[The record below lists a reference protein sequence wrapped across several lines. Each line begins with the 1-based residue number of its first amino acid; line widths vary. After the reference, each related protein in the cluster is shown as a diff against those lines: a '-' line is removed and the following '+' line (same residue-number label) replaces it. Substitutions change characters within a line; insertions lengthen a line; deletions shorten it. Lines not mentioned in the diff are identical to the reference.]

1 MNEPQMNFEDT
12 AHFHAIIV
20 ARRVDVPVETA
31 WAAWVEP
38 ERISQW
44 FSQDTEQDVRV
55 GGRYRN
61 GDGDEGEFLEV
72 LPFRR
77 LKFTWEQ
84 SDYTPGSFVVVDF
97 LSLDD
102 GATEVRVEHANVA
115 CDDAGDLELGWNWSI
130 DSLVSYLET
139 GTVIPFETWAAM
151 RGLA

>member
-1 MNEPQMNFEDT
+1 MNDHRTNFEET

-20 ARRVDVPVETA
+20 ARRIDVPVEEV

-38 ERISQW
+38 DRISRW
-44 FSQDTEQDVRV
+44 FSPDTEQDVRV

-72 LPFRR
+72 VPNRR

-84 SDYTPGSFVVVDF
+84 PDYAPGSFVIVD
-97 LSLDD
+97 LLPSSD
-102 GATEVRVEHANVA
+102 GSTEVRVEHANVA

-130 DSLVSYLET
+130 DSLDSYLRT
-139 GTVIPFETWAAM
+139 GTVISFETWAATH
-151 RGLA
+151 GLL